1 MKSFL
6 SQLGVLL
13 SAAGKAGYCYRS
25 LNTVVLLS
33 VHCLPPSLFY
43 CYLAISDCSRHDTV
57 VLLSV
62 RRVCR
67 RATVPGAGN
76 CTSVPDA
83 KNMPSRQ
90 AGNCTGSNK
99 QVTDPASER
108 DVDLRFQ
115 AFREG
120 LGFEGLGGD
129 ARSGNF

>member
-1 MKSFL
+1 MGLLDFKDKRRRTSCDATLRTEGSTSLRTTGRQQGVRTL
-6 SQLGVLL
+6 SRPGRL
-13 SAAGKAGYCYRS
+13 
-25 LNTVVLLS
+25 
-33 VHCLPPSLFY
+33 
-43 CYLAISDCSRHDTV
+43 
-57 VLLSV
+57 
-62 RRVCR
+62 RRVTVPEMWPHAKSKPRWLR

-83 KNMPSRQ
+83 KNRPSRQ